1 MKVKTIFFTALTTAA
16 LTLTLPYGALA
27 NAGDKA
33 EHVIKALNL
42 QGDKADRV
50 EEIMETYEDDM
61 KALKEQKK
69 TRLDAVLTDE
79 EMEQLEAMHDAKK
92 DRKKKSW

>member
-16 LTLTLPYGALA
+16 LTLTLPYGAFA
-27 NAGDKA
+27 NTGDKS

-42 QGDKADRV
+42 TGDKADRV
-50 EEIMETYEDDM
+50 EEIMESYEDDM